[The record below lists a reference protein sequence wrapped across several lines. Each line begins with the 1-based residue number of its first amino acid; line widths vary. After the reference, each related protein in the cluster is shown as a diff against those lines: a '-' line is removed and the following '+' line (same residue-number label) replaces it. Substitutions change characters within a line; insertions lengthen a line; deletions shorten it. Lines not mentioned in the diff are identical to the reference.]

1 MPEVSRQLIRAQVEL
16 ETKCVPWE
24 DLNCFGDLALDKM
37 VTDYK
42 SVGDEGKITF
52 FDRGIPD
59 VIAYLKVGGL
69 SVNERFFDAA
79 SKFRYAKEVF
89 MAPPWAEIYV
99 NDAERWQTFEEACVL
114 HDALFSVYKA
124 LEYNI
129 QMLPYVSVEER
140 VDFVVEKINAP

>member
-1 MPEVSRQLIRAQVEL
+1 MPEVSRQLIRTQVDLKTE
-16 ETKCVPWE
+16 CVPWK
-24 DLNCFGDLALDKM
+24 DLNCFANLALDKM

-42 SVGDEGKITF
+42 SVLSDNKTIF

-114 HDALFSVYKA
+114 HDALFSVYKD

-140 VDFVVEKINAP
+140 VDFIVKELI